1 MRTHLSFRC
10 TIDLEA
16 INLGGDKMSRVDFGI
31 FWKRLNEK
39 LKDGQLIGDKRFL
52 TIRKWVGEESNDDWS
67 HIIKRWDEQ
76 GYESNHSTFRLMHT
90 GDNAISKGQVL
101 LVKSDRE
108 QPVNLSQKDLE
119 EVYRNW
125 EDYKKGEKGV
135 ANFENINNLPWIIS
149 ILNYFGELMAL

>member
-1 MRTHLSFRC
+1 
-10 TIDLEA
+10 
-16 INLGGDKMSRVDFGI
+16 MSRVNFGI

-52 TIRKWVGEESNDDWS
+52 TIKKWVGEESNDNWS
-67 HIIKRWDEQ
+67 HIIQRWDEQ

-108 QPVNLSQKDLE
+108 QPINLSQKDLE

-125 EDYKKGEKGV
+125 KD
-135 ANFENINNLPWIIS
+135 
-149 ILNYFGELMAL
+149 